1 MNIPADLDGARLNV
15 SRTAELVGMNSGHFR
30 RLVRK
35 GVFPTP
41 KRTSKGMPYFDHD
54 LLVQVG
60 QVLKSGVG
68 VSGEEISFYRRK
80 KKSPTKARKQQSPPE
95 SNNDDEYV
103 HAIIEG
109 CKQLGVDQGQLSGDE
124 INAALRLEFGDS
136 RPALNEAI
144 PTIARRFLAGE

>member
-60 QVLKSGVG
+60 RVLKSGIG

-80 KKSPTKARKQQSPPE
+80 KKSATKARKQQARRKTL
-95 SNNDDEYV
+95 NDDAYV
-103 HAIIEG
+103 DAIIEG
-109 CKQLGVDQGQLSGDE
+109 CKQLGVDQGHLSPDE
-124 INAALRLEFGDS
+124 INAALQLEFGDS
-136 RPALNEAI
+136 RPALDQAI
-144 PTIARRFLAGE
+144 PAIARRFLAGE